1 MKLRFAPALMAVVL
15 TLAGCVD
22 FEKLRSDE
30 EAAAAAA
37 RAAAEQEE
45 AEKVAIARVPPP
57 LPPKPPS
64 PPPEVARLKEIE
76 ALLTEFERLRRVP
89 PPEIAREQEAAR
101 NVFNQNRSDVAR
113 MKLAMA
119 LAVPGV
125 PGSETAALELLEPLV
140 KNPTLSLHGLA
151 FLLAAYIQEQRRL
164 AAQMQGLQ
172 QNVQG
177 LQQNVQALQQKL
189 DALRTLERSLT
200 ERESP
205 AGAARRK

>member
-1 MKLRFAPALMAVVL
+1 MKLRFAAALMAVVL

-22 FEKLRSDE
+22 LEQVRNEE

-37 RAAAEQEE
+37 RAAAEREE
-45 AEKVAIARVPPP
+45 AEKVAVAPVPPP
-57 LPPKPPS
+57 APAKPPP
-64 PPPEVARLKEIE
+64 PPPELARLKEIE

-89 PPEIAREQEAAR
+89 PTEIAREQEAAR
-101 NVFNQNRSDVAR
+101 QVFNQNRSDATR
-113 MKLAMA
+113 MRLAMA

-125 PGSETAALELLEPLV
+125 PGSEAAALELLEPLV

-164 AAQMQGLQ
+164 AAQLQGLQ

-200 ERESP
+200 EREAP
-205 AGAARRK
+205 AGAVRRR